1 MQMSARRL
9 GGALAVVTVLF
20 GCAAGPSAAATTPV
34 VPVSATDAT
43 DASSSSEF
51 RDLEKEFGAT
61 LGVYALDTGSGETV
75 GFRADRRFAYAS
87 TFKALQAG
95 VLLKQRTDRE
105 MDRVIRYD
113 ESDLLE
119 YAPIT
124 SQHVE
129 TGMTLGELADASVR
143 YSDNT
148 AANLIFEE
156 LGGPRA
162 LDRALERLGDRTTH
176 VDRIEPN
183 LNEAAPGDIRDTS
196 TPRALATDLRTLVLG
211 RALNP
216 ADRSVLAD
224 LLRRNTTGDNL
235 IRSAVPSDWTV
246 GDKTG
251 GGRYG
256 TRNDIAVLWP
266 PHGDP
271 IVMAV
276 LSTRPAEDATYDDA
290 LIARAAAV
298 VVDELG

>member
-1 MQMSARRL
+1 MSARRL